1 MGCKGIRR
9 WLSLAGALFALVSTL
24 AGAQPLQL
32 AIEHYPPYNLHNADG
47 SISGVDVEVVQ
58 AALNLAGIEAQVK
71 YLPWKR
77 AMKSTRKGRIDG
89 LFSCV
94 YSEERRDYLLFSS
107 PISETTMGVL
117 TRADYTGQPVTQ
129 LSDLQQLNVA
139 VVDGFSTHQELER
152 LGYPTIPLDTIRSAL
167 KTLLYRDIGAF
178 YGGLESALYI
188 AHKIQVDNRLQSH
201 QLTDKPPIPLYLC
214 LNKQNPEA
222 LATIAAFNRGLQQLK
237 LSGEYDRI
245 HHRYGL

>member
-9 WLSLAGALFALVSTL
+9 WLSLAGALCALASTL
-24 AGAQPLQL
+24 AGAQSLQL
-32 AIEHYPPYNLHNADG
+32 AIEHYPPYNLHNTDG

-58 AALNLAGIEAQVK
+58 AAFSLAGIEVHIQ

-94 YSEERRDYLLFSS
+94 DSEERRDYLLFSS

-117 TRADYTGQPVTQ
+117 TRADYTGQPITQ
-129 LSDLQQLNVA
+129 LDDLQPLNVA

-167 KTLLYRDIGAF
+167 KTLLYRDIGAY
-178 YGGLESALYI
+178 YGGLESSLYI
-188 AHKIQVDNRLQSH
+188 AHKIQVDNRLQPH
-201 QLTDKPPIPLYLC
+201 RLTDKPPIPLYLC
-214 LNKQNPEA
+214 LNKLNPEA
-222 LATIAAFNRGLQQLK
+222 QATITAFNRGLQQLK